1 MTFTH
6 FLLSQS
12 YRADCVGDLARDA
25 VADTERPTKSIRQWR
40 NYLKSVRASIWAF
53 DALEKAWQEY
63 RIAVVLKLTKL

>member
-1 MTFTH
+1 MAFTN

-25 VADTERPTKSIRQWR
+25 VADTNRPTKSIRQWR
-40 NYLKSVRASIWAF
+40 NYLKSVRASMWAR

-63 RIAVVLKLTKL
+63 RIAIVLILTKS